1 LLGGFIVTIT
11 KDQDR
16 SKGAVEQEEK
26 GPADNT
32 SMQGQLGHRDQDP
45 MLKSADT
52 DFPEPGGSPEHTGEP
67 EYGKKPKRSDVA

>member
-1 LLGGFIVTIT
+1 VTIT

-16 SKGAVEQEEK
+16 SKGAVEQEDR

-45 MLKSADT
+45 LLKSADT
-52 DFPEPGGSPEHTGEP
+52 DFPEPGGSPEHSGEP
-67 EYGKKPKRSDVA
+67 QDVKKRSRDDAA